1 MLLTV
6 MPLKDPRRFELT
18 VPSRLEEMT
27 AVHALVDE
35 AMKEYRLSED
45 LAHWIELTISESM
58 INAIQHGNKC
68 DPAKEATLR
77 ISSDGDAIEVI
88 VEDQGKGF
96 ELTDV
101 ADPTDVENL
110 LKPSGRGILIIRSFM
125 DEVDLTRREGGG
137 SRLRMVKRIPKADSA

>member
-1 MLLTV
+1 
-6 MPLKDPRRFELT
+6 MPLKEPRRFELT

-27 AVHALVDE
+27 AVHALVDQ

-45 LAHWIELTISESM
+45 MAHWIELTISESM

-77 ISSDGDAIEVI
+77 ISSDGEAIEVI

-96 ELTDV
+96 ELTEV
-101 ADPTDVENL
+101 ADPTNVENL

-137 SRLRMVKRIPKADSA
+137 SRLRMVKRIPKEDTA